1 MSSLGFPLVS
11 LALWLPLV
19 GAIVLLFLP
28 AGRVATQRS
37 VAFGFGLATLVA
49 VLLVAGLFSSA
60 EDGFQLVDQVAWIPS
75 LGINYAVSVDG
86 VSLWFVVLAALLM
99 PVAQLVSWS
108 FVDRDVR
115 GFQALLLLLETA
127 VIGTFVAQDVFLFYV
142 FYELTLVPTA
152 LLIGRW
158 GGLNRTKAAA
168 QFFLYNFGAS
178 LFMLVAIIGLY
189 LSHRDQTG
197 VATGDLQTLLAD
209 VRSGAFRLDPTIE
222 RLLFGGFFIA
232 FAVKQPLWPF
242 HTWLPLAHAEATD
255 DGSIDLMGLLQKL
268 GGYGLIRF
276 CAQLFP
282 AASAWAA
289 PAIGV
294 LAVISILYGAIVAF
308 SQTDIKRLLA
318 YSTLSH
324 MGFAMLGIF
333 ALNAIGT
340 SGAIVMMLAS
350 GIATGALFL
359 VSGMIVSRRGT
370 RDVRQLGGLWSV
382 APMLGGLTLT
392 AVFGSIGLPG
402 LIGFAGEY
410 PVMQGAWVSTT
421 LGPRFVLVA
430 VIGVIL
436 AAAYLLTMFRRA
448 FLGELRPAN
457 EGFIDLTGR
466 ERALLG
472 FLVALVVLVG
482 IFPNL
487 LFGPIQATLDQVAA
501 GAAQVLAGR

>member
-1 MSSLGFPLVS
+1 MTFPLVS
-11 LALWLPLV
+11 LMLWLPLL
-19 GAIVLLFLP
+19 GALVLLVLP
-28 AGRVATQRS
+28 ADARTQRT

-49 VLLVAGLFSSA
+49 ALVIAGLFNTSEPS
-60 EDGFQLVDQVAWIPS
+60 FQFADAFDWIPG
-75 LGINYAVSVDG
+75 LGIRYAVSVDG

-108 FVDRDVR
+108 FVDREIR

-127 VIGTFVAQDVFLFYV
+127 VIGTFVAQDVVLFYI

-152 LLIGRW
+152 LLIARW
-158 GGLNRTKAAA
+158 GGLNRVKAAG

-178 LFMLVAIIGLY
+178 LFMLVAIIGVY

-197 VATGDLQTLLAD
+197 VATGDVAVLLAD
-209 VRSGAFRLDPTIE
+209 VRSGAFKLDPTIE
-222 RLLFGGFFIA
+222 RLLFGGFFLA
-232 FAVKQPLWPF
+232 FAVKQPIWPF

-276 CAQLFP
+276 CVQLFP

-308 SQTDIKRLLA
+308 GQTNIKRLLA

-324 MGFAMLGIF
+324 MGFAVLGIF
-333 ALNAIGT
+333 SMNAIGLA
-340 SGAIVMMLAS
+340 GAIVMMLSS

-359 VSGMIVSRRGT
+359 ASGMIVSRRGT
-370 RDVRQLGGLWSV
+370 RDVRQLGGLWSA
-382 APMLGGLTLT
+382 APVLGGLVLT
-392 AVFGSIGLPG
+392 AVFGSVGLPG

-410 PVMQGAWVSTT
+410 PVMQGTWISTT

-430 VIGVIL
+430 VIGVIV

-448 FLGELRPAN
+448 FLGELRAIN
-457 EGFIDLTGR
+457 ENFIDLTGR

-472 FLVALVVLVG
+472 LLVAIVVVVG
-482 IFPNL
+482 IFPNI
-487 LFGPIQATLDQVAA
+487 LFAPMQATLDQIAA
-501 GAAQVLAGR
+501 VGSQLLAGK